1 MQGGEVNRIALRVPP
16 FWKPNIQLWF
26 SQVEAAFQLSG
37 ITNDDTKYASLVSS
51 IDSESLNYV
60 SDLIYSP
67 PQQDKYD
74 TLKRRLLTEFADSDG
89 KRLKKLLN
97 ELQLGDSKPST
108 LLRQM
113 RDLAAG
119 KLNEDFLQNL
129 WLQRLPTNIQSILLA
144 SNENLPQLAVLADK
158 VHEITADSAHVY
170 SIANTEAVAAI
181 AQPSILDL
189 QKQIEKLTLHVEKLS
204 QERSRSHSR
213 GRSFTSRSQSRNGSR
228 TPAYA
233 NSENFCFYHNRFGR
247 FARQCR
253 QPCSFYQ
260 SGNE

>member
-1 MQGGEVNRIALRVPP
+1 MQGNEVNRIALRVPP
-16 FWKPNIQLWF
+16 FWKQNIQLWF

-60 SDLIYSP
+60 SDLIYTP

-74 TLKRRLLTEFADSDG
+74 TLKRRLLSEFAESDG

-119 KLNEDFLQNL
+119 QLNDEFLQKL
-129 WLQRLPTNIQSILLA
+129 WLQRLPTNIQAILSA
-144 SNENLPQLAVLADK
+144 SNENLPQLTVLADK
-158 VHEITADSAHVY
+158 IHDITDSAEVY
-170 SIANTEAVAAI
+170 SVNNTETVAAI
-181 AQPSILDL
+181 ASPTLSDL
-189 QKQIEKLTLHVEKLS
+189 QKQIERLTLQVEKLS
-204 QERSRSHSR
+204 Q
-213 GRSFTSRSQSRNGSR
+213 GRSRSQSRNRSR
-228 TPAYA
+228 NPAYS
-233 NSENFCFYHNRFGR
+233 NNENFCYYHNRFGR
-247 FARQCR
+247 YARQCR
-253 QPCSFYQ
+253 QPCSFSQ